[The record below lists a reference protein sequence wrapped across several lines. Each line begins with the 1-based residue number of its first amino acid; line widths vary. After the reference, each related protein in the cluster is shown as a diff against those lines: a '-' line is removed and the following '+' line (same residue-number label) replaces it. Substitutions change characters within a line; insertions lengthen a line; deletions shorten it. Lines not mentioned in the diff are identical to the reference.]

1 MARIIPL
8 GLPRFLFCFRVLALG
23 LSCLLP
29 ALPAFAQP
37 GQMDQANVLRAE
49 IIRLLGALPDYADFH
64 SEMRALGFR
73 GEKLDL
79 AVAHAELIYRDPVI
93 AGHVA
98 DRVIAAYGMPESGAE
113 ARGLIWPLIERGLPH
128 LSTRELRYYHRVE
141 KVMMEA
147 LPVRDCGRIVRD
159 RMPPKEFVRI
169 MSRMAARL
177 NTAGLRNYYTIQ
189 AKAARYGVTRPPIR
203 MGAARIDAVETRIA
217 EGLAARIAQSD
228 NPRAMQRAVDNLP
241 WASNARACAIGRMFM
256 DIVMDLDGQ
265 ESRDALVY
273 LSLP

>member
-1 MARIIPL
+1 MARFIL
-8 GLPRFLFCFRVLALG
+8 LDLARFLLCLRGLALG
-23 LSCLLP
+23 LSCLVP
-29 ALPAFAQP
+29 ALPALAQP
-37 GQMDQANVLRAE
+37 EQADPANAPRSE
-49 IIRLLGALPDYADFH
+49 IIRLLGALPDYADFRT
-64 SEMRALGFR
+64 EMRALGFR

-93 AGHVA
+93 AGYVA
-98 DRVIAAYGMPESGAE
+98 DRVIAAYVAPATGAQ
-113 ARGLIWPLIERGLPH
+113 ARGLIGPLIERGLPH

-141 KVMMEA
+141 KLMMEA
-147 LPVRDCGRIVRD
+147 LPVRECGRIVRD
-159 RMPPKEFVRI
+159 RMPPKEFVRV

-203 MGAARIDAVETRIA
+203 MGATRIDAVETRIA
-217 EGLAARIAQSD
+217 AGLAARIAQSD
-228 NPRAMQRAVDNLP
+228 NPRAMQRAIDNLSG
-241 WASNARACAIGRMFM
+241 ASNVRACAIGRMFM

-265 ESRDALVY
+265 ELRDALVY